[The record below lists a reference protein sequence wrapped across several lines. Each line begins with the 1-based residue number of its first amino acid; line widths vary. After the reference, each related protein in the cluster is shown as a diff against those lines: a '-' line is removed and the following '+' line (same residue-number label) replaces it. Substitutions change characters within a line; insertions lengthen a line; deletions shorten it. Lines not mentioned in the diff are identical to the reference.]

1 MKVVIDTNVLLVSL
15 SSKSPYHIIFSKII
29 TGETTLVVSNE
40 IILEYEEII
49 SNKMGTE
56 ASHNL
61 ISFLKIAPNVI
72 LKEPYFKWGLI
83 TSDIDDNK
91 FVDLAICED
100 AEYLVTNDKS
110 FKTLSNLQFP
120 KVDVINARTYK
131 MLLKNKIIK
140 TQF

>member
-1 MKVVIDTNVLLVSL
+1 
-15 SSKSPYHIIFSKII
+15 
-29 TGETTLVVSNE
+29 
-40 IILEYEEII
+40 
-49 SNKMGTE
+49 MGTE

-131 MLLKNKIIK
+131 MLLENKIIK